1 MVCLVK
7 PSKQAVMSIPFNPIA
22 FQNNPQITTLAEAQ
36 VWIDSFARPNQFNQH
51 AWQTTKRLALLVWKC
66 HLEQRAFHRTLN
78 FLHPTFYEMIKTPS
92 GVSLLAESRL
102 RKFAS

>member
-7 PSKQAVMSIPFNPIA
+7 TSKHAAMSIPLNPTA
-22 FQNNPQITTLAEAQ
+22 FQNNPHITTLAQAQ
-36 VWIDSFARPNQFNQH
+36 VWIDSFARPYQFNQH

-78 FLHPTFYEMIKTPS
+78 FLHPTFYQMIKTPA
-92 GVSLLAESRL
+92 GISLLAESRL
-102 RKFAS
+102 RKFVS